1 MLFERT
7 QQRQS
12 LSAGGAAGPG
22 PALDLSQSFCGG
34 ASPPGWRGRACG
46 LGTLRAEDTVGLRP
60 RGLCASQGPEERAQR
75 EAGTES
81 LESRHTSDPT
91 RLSLC
96 N

>member
-12 LSAGGAAGPG
+12 LSAGGAAG

-46 LGTLRAEDTVGLRP
+46 LRTRSAGDTAGQRP

-81 LESRHTSDPT
+81 LESRHTSDPA